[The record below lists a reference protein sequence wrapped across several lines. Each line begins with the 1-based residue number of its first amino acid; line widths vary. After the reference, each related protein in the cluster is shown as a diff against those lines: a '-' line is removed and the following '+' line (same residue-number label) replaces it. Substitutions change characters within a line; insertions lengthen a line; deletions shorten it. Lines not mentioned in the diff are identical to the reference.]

1 MANIWPKMTENAN
14 FWPNLAVFGQKILMI
29 REAAII
35 LVASYQGLDTSFV
48 LKILTGDAPMQW
60 AARYEN
66 VQFGSV
72 QLVPKMKQKSN
83 IYFGHF

>member
-1 MANIWPKMTENAN
+1 MPIFGQIWL
-14 FWPNLAVFGQKILMI
+14 FFGQKILMI

-60 AARYEN
+60 AARDECAIWKCST
-66 VQFGSV
+66 G
-72 QLVPKMKQKSN
+72 PKNETKIKYLFWTLLN
-83 IYFGHF
+83 A